1 MNNYTVY
8 LHRNKSNGKVY
19 IGITNRPVEKRWA
32 NGKAYSHCR
41 RFNNAIKKYGWDGFE
56 HTIVKDSLCKE
67 EALSLEQSL
76 IEHYQSCDVN
86 KGYNLTSGGEH
97 YNHSDDTRRVMSQKR
112 SAMKGKISRTARV
125 AISEG
130 LKGNTNRRRTVRQYD
145 KFTGKMIAEFSTV
158 SDAARSIGVGTS
170 NIAVACKSPEKTSGG
185 FLWRYADEGL
195 AVVEACPYKKCKGKK
210 VRKCDSNGQVIA
222 IYDSI
227 IEAAVSN
234 NINQSNIV
242 KACRGKLNAV
252 GGYKWEYAAN
262 SV

>member
-86 KGYNLTSGGEH
+86 KGYNLTSG
-97 YNHSDDTRRVMSQKR
+97 
-112 SAMKGKISRTARV
+112 
-125 AISEG
+125 
-130 LKGNTNRRRTVRQYD
+130 
-145 KFTGKMIAEFSTV
+145 
-158 SDAARSIGVGTS
+158 
-170 NIAVACKSPEKTSGG
+170 
-185 FLWRYADEGL
+185 
-195 AVVEACPYKKCKGKK
+195 EACPYKKRKGKK